1 VAIDPGEPHICG
13 MLQSFLPLRDPK
25 YRCVH

>member
-1 VAIDPGEPHICG
+1 VAIDPGEPHICA

-25 YRCVH
+25 YRCIH